1 MGNVRVRLTFPEE
14 HIPRPLIYELGQK
27 FQVITNIRRAHVE
40 EEVGW
45 VILELD
51 GEQSEIDG
59 ALEWS
64 RSQGVRVDPVTGD
77 VIEG

>member
-14 HIPRPLIYELGQK
+14 HIPRPLIYELGHK

-51 GEQSEIDG
+51 GQQAEIDG
-59 ALEWS
+59 ALEWA